1 MIRLS
6 ENLPILRLYNFRN
19 NVAILEGARG
29 PFVRKKRKKGSEKM
43 RMNEEENENEI
54 TMNVAER
61 LPELDEE
68 EVSMALSHQQLAWC
82 HGFMNNHKDGQ
93 MFYLESCGVHLQRV
107 NETESR
113 CVALV
118 DHPYCYATLA
128 MMALSFEKA
137 GIDLQV
143 DPYTVVIPHEPRD
156 EKEVPHETGVEVA

>member
-6 ENLPILRLYNFRN
+6 ENLPLKRSDNFRN
-19 NVAILEGARG
+19 NVAILEGAGG

-82 HGFMNNHKDGQ
+82 HGFMDNHKDGQ

-128 MMALSFEKA
+128 MMTLSFEKA

-156 EKEVPHETGVEVA
+156 EKEVPHETGVEVV

>member
-1 MIRLS
+1 MQ
-6 ENLPILRLYNFRN
+6 
-19 NVAILEGARG
+19 
-29 PFVRKKRKKGSEKM
+29 KKGK
-43 RMNEEENENEI
+43 ENENEI

>member
-1 MIRLS
+1 MISLL
-6 ENLPILRLYNFRN
+6 ENLPLMRSNNFRN
-19 NVAILEGARG
+19 NVAILEGAVG
-29 PFVRKKRKKGSEKM
+29 PFVGKKRKKGSEKM

-128 MMALSFEKA
+128 MMTLSFEKA

>member
-1 MIRLS
+1 MLF
-6 ENLPILRLYNFRN
+6 LRLTIIGGGNDPPQR
-19 NVAILEGARG
+19 
-29 PFVRKKRKKGSEKM
+29 EKM

-82 HGFMNNHKDGQ
+82 HGFMDNHKDGQ

-143 DPYTVVIPHEPRD
+143 DPYAVVIPYEPRG
-156 EKEVPHETGVEVA
+156 EEEVPHEAGVEVA